1 MKNLTLALLCVL
13 FATLCGCHHHHHH
26 RHEKD
31 TIHLNS
37 SHIPGYKPGPGGYK
51 PGGPG
56 YKPGK
61 PGKPGPGP
69 GPKY

>member
-13 FATLCGCHHHHHH
+13 FATLCSCHHHHHH

-31 TIHLNS
+31 VIHLNS
-37 SHIPGYKPGPGGYK
+37 SHIPNTKPYKPAPGHR
-51 PGGPG
+51 PGNG

-61 PGKPGPGP
+61 PLPPP
-69 GPKY
+69 RY

>member
-26 RHEKD
+26 RHEKE
-31 TIHLNS
+31 TIHLYPS
-37 SHIPGYKPGPGGYK
+37 KPNNN
-51 PGGPG
+51 

-61 PGKPGPGP
+61 PAPYKPGKPAHYKPGKP
-69 GPKY
+69 LPPPKY